1 MGRLPTLS
9 SGFGVASVALALAFA
24 SLGACDSVSEKD
36 APMATNERSQA
47 ITQKGPA
54 PVSTPATVP
63 VATTQPPVAKQPR
76 SLCGGKLDEA
86 ARSFPRKHLS
96 RAAAK
101 DASAV
106 PESLLVGSGK
116 WTWLNFWAAWCAPC
130 KEEIPRLL
138 GFQKKLDAAGSAF
151 RLSFVSLDDD
161 ERQLSDFLD
170 TQPSTGLRASYWLKE
185 GNEREDWLKSAGQ
198 SPDAPL
204 PFHILVDPKGK
215 IRCAIQGA
223 IEDTDYAEISAIVAG
238 H

>member
-9 SGFGVASVALALAFA
+9 FRLSFAFAAVAALA
-24 SLGACDSVSEKD
+24 ACDSVSEKD

-47 ITQKGPA
+47 ITQTGPA
-54 PVSTPATVP
+54 PVASPATIP
-63 VATTQPPVAKQPR
+63 VATSQPSAPKKPR
-76 SLCGGKLDEA
+76 SLCGGKPADA
-86 ARSFPRKHLS
+86 GRSFPKKHLS
-96 RAAAK
+96 RAAGK
-101 DASAV
+101 DASAL
-106 PESLLVGSGK
+106 PESLSVGSGK
-116 WTWLNFWAAWCAPC
+116 WTWVNFWAAWCAPC

-138 GFQKKLDAAGSAF
+138 GFEQKLGAAGAAF

-161 ERQLSDFLD
+161 ERQLDDFLD
-170 TQPSTGLRASYWLKE
+170 TQPAAGLHASYWLKE
-185 GNEREDWLKSAGQ
+185 GSEREDWLKAAGQ

-223 IEDTDYAEISAIVAG
+223 IEDGDYPEISGIVAG

>member
-9 SGFGVASVALALAFA
+9 SSLRALLVALPALA
-24 SLGACDSVSEKD
+24 ACDGVSGKD

-47 ITQKGPA
+47 ITQTGPA
-54 PVSTPATVP
+54 PVTTQATIP
-63 VATTQPPVAKQPR
+63 VATTQPSAPKKPR
-76 SLCGGKLDEA
+76 SLCGGKQADA
-86 ARSFPRKHLS
+86 GRSFPKKHLS
-96 RAAAK
+96 RAAGK
-101 DASAV
+101 DASAL
-106 PESLLVGSGK
+106 PESLATGSGK
-116 WTWLNFWAAWCAPC
+116 WTWVNFWAAWCAPC

-138 GFQKKLDAAGSAF
+138 GFEQKLAASGAAF

-161 ERQLSDFLD
+161 ERQLDDFLE
-170 TQPSTGLRASYWLKE
+170 TQPAAGLHASYWLKE
-185 GNEREDWLKSAGQ
+185 GSEREDWLKAAGQ

-223 IEDTDYAEISAIVAG
+223 VEDGDYAEISGIVGG